1 MEDVKSS
8 PSMSDTITSIM
19 VDHSDTSKL
28 DIISIEEPLI
38 CPRTLTGTANVQNKG
53 ALDWGFH
60 GLLAFGANC
69 SIFVIDTKNVQI
81 VQTLDKHKSTV
92 KKLLWD
98 KTNTVQLVSGDA
110 SGQIIHWDIKSGMV
124 LSVLQ
129 DGNKPVLDMHWM
141 PGDYI
146 LAALHSPYFL
156 IIWDIKR
163 QTKLWKKSFTDTL
176 LSFDVD
182 PFDNSK
188 IAFLCP
194 DCILFLDNF
203 TTRKIP
209 SSNGRKF
216 YVSSPRLDST
226 SEENLKGRDRLKRLM
241 KGLVVGETKPKPDE
255 AMTITEC
262 LQLQYHKS
270 LRHHLILLYPR
281 DVILV
286 DLHINQTIGII
297 PFERTMSPLV
307 QVYSSRQR
315 DVLYCLHESGSVS
328 VKVRRKHNLAVT
340 PSPLDPNMDIST
352 TDFGSYSSE
361 MFVCY
366 EHKCQSE
373 IIRQMKSSK
382 VLGVSVDPIRENRL
396 GLFLSSGKIV
406 FLELETANNMTPSR
420 SLSDIVTPSST
431 ERDNLRILTSAI
443 HPTLNGNITV
453 MKMCPP
459 FTTKTQNQ
467 AASIIPVTCAV
478 GTTSGYL
485 YVFNLS
491 DGTLNKEFALHTYPV
506 RGLEWAGS
514 RNILTYAFGEGSK
527 VKNEI
532 FVTDIRTGQSTSLR
546 TDRSTESPIQI
557 LKVSPL
563 RQFFVITMKDGP
575 FELWDLRTLSLLRTM
590 AKKFPHV
597 MALEWS
603 PLHGVKVAS
612 KAPRRKQ
619 SDSSDGSRSESGFS
633 TLVREHLV
641 FSDYEGHIFHFS
653 VDEDCLKDGI
663 KIPPEAGVS
672 AVNSIAF
679 KSNKIVKA
687 DSDGYLSMWDLKAK
701 MAKNTYTNRGSLR
714 YIRFAPGK
722 TNLKLV
728 ILYSDGLELLLLKD
742 DFEKLASLK
751 WSRDFSKI
759 VDVDWANKD
768 NVVIAT
774 EDGWVRILDTKLTK
788 FSSPLEQYKFRDI
801 VYCPNIMPFEITYRM
816 LFILCTQYWK
826 PVPNY
831 DYVTVQDGIPEEF
844 VAQANDQ
851 LKLMNLGEDFG
862 SLPITQKCLRVSKLI
877 GDLSIIDVWTVA
889 NYYLRVYSEEQSKH
903 QEVGNKTSSSCSD
916 LKRIYKYPHIEP
928 LDTCYDYLIDPF
940 SYQRLQL
947 DRVSLH
953 EWKRGD
959 YQHTQR
965 VVEKLILLGEMDR
978 AVQLLLETDI
988 DNPNYYGDAIK
999 ACLIATIQ
1007 QTGAA
1012 QSTVKLVATNLIANG
1027 KVWEGVQLL
1036 CLIGKGLDGCRY
1048 LMSYGMWESAI
1059 WLAKAILPQNEAQ
1072 EVMKKFAEHLINTG
1086 CMVEALLV
1094 YISQYQFEKALEILH
1109 SNHSTYTAVLLLMA
1123 CQSHKVNISQN
1134 LTNSIYSSFTE
1145 FLHSIGSHEAANGLA
1160 AQLNISG

>member
-19 VDHSDTSKL
+19 VDHSEPSKIENL
-28 DIISIEEPLI
+28 IGVEEPLI
-38 CPRTLTGTANVQNKG
+38 SPRTLIGSANVQNKG

-60 GLLAFGANC
+60 GLLAFGCNY

-81 VQTLDKHKSTV
+81 VQSLDRHKAVV

-98 KTNTVQLVSGDA
+98 KTNSVQLVSGDA
-110 SGQIIHWDIKSGMV
+110 AGQIIHWDIKSGCV

-129 DGNKPVLDMHWM
+129 DGNKPVLGFQWA

-156 IIWDIKR
+156 IIWDVKR

-176 LSFDVD
+176 LSFDFD

-203 TTRKIP
+203 QTRKIP
-209 SSNGRKF
+209 SSNGTKF
-216 YVSSPRLDST
+216 YISSPRLDSA

-286 DLHINQTIGII
+286 DLHINQTIGVI
-297 PFERTMSPLV
+297 PFEKTMSPLV
-307 QVYSSRQR
+307 QVYSCRQR

-328 VKVRRKHNLAVT
+328 VKVRRRTNPAVT
-340 PSPLDPNMDIST
+340 PSPSDPAGGTDISSS
-352 TDFGSYSSE
+352 DFGSYSSE
-361 MFVCY
+361 MFVSY
-366 EHKCQSE
+366 EHKCHSE
-373 IIRQMKSSK
+373 VIRQMKTSK
-382 VLGVSVDPIRENRL
+382 VLGVSVDPIREHRL

-406 FLELETANNMTPSR
+406 FLELDASIPAQTIR
-420 SLSDIVTPSST
+420 SLSDIIAHSNLG
-431 ERDNLRILTSAI
+431 RDNLRIQPSAV
-443 HPTLNGNITV
+443 HPTLNGNIAS

-459 FTTKTQNQ
+459 YTTKTLNQ
-467 AASIIPVTCAV
+467 SAAVIPVTCAV
-478 GTTSGYL
+478 GTTSGFL
-485 YVFNLS
+485 YIFNIS
-491 DGTLNKEFALHTYPV
+491 DGTLMKEFAIHTHPI

-527 VKNEI
+527 VKNEV

-546 TDRSTESPIQI
+546 TDRGIESPIHI

-563 RQFFVITMKDGP
+563 RQFFVITLKDGP

-603 PLHGVKVAS
+603 PLHGIKSATKPS
-612 KAPRRKQ
+612 RRRQ
-619 SDSSDGSRSESGFS
+619 SDSSDGSRSESGCAI
-633 TLVREHLV
+633 LVKEHLV

-663 KIPPEAGVS
+663 KIPPEAGVN

-687 DSDGYLSMWDLKAK
+687 DTDGYLSMWDLKAK
-701 MAKNTYTNRGSLR
+701 VAKNTYTNRSSLR

-722 TNLKLV
+722 TNLKLI
-728 ILYSDGLELLLLKD
+728 ILYADGLELLLLKD

-751 WSRDFSKI
+751 WSRDFGKI

-774 EDGWVRILDTKLTK
+774 EDGWLRILDSKLAK
-788 FSSPLEQYKFRDI
+788 CSSPLEQYKFRDV
-801 VYCPNIMPFEITYRM
+801 VYCPNLLPFEITYRM

-831 DYVTVQDGIPEEF
+831 EYLTVQDGIPEEYIEH
-844 VAQANDQ
+844 ANNQ
-851 LKLMNLGEDFG
+851 LKLMNLGNDFG
-862 SLPITQKCLRVSKLI
+862 DLPITQKCLRVSKLM
-877 GDLSIIDVWTVA
+877 GDHSIIDVWTVA
-889 NYYLRVYSEEQSKH
+889 NYYLRAYSDDRSRS
-903 QEVGNKTSSSCSD
+903 VSVDVRTSSSCSD
-916 LKRIYKYPHIEP
+916 LHRINRHPQVEP
-928 LDTCYDYLIDPF
+928 LDTCYDFLIDPY
-940 SYQRLQL
+940 SYQ
-947 DRVSLH
+947 VS
-953 EWKRGD
+953 RSD
-959 YQHTQR
+959 TCS
-965 VVEKLILLGEMDR
+965 IF
-978 AVQLLLETDI
+978 
-988 DNPNYYGDAIK
+988 NPNYP
-999 ACLIATIQ
+999 
-1007 QTGAA
+1007 
-1012 QSTVKLVATNLIANG
+1012 S
-1027 KVWEGVQLL
+1027 
-1036 CLIGKGLDGCRY
+1036 LD
-1048 LMSYGMWESAI
+1048 
-1059 WLAKAILPQNEAQ
+1059 
-1072 EVMKKFAEHLINTG
+1072 
-1086 CMVEALLV
+1086 
-1094 YISQYQFEKALEILH
+1094 
-1109 SNHSTYTAVLLLMA
+1109 
-1123 CQSHKVNISQN
+1123 
-1134 LTNSIYSSFTE
+1134 
-1145 FLHSIGSHEAANGLA
+1145 
-1160 AQLNISG
+1160 